1 VRDFPPARTLAAH
14 IGAAPGATG
23 DAFLANVRPAGAVNQ
38 VMNRNVLTMRSL
50 IARLS
55 LRAKILA
62 SGIIVLS
69 GMSLF
74 TSLYY
79 PLLQRETA
87 LASMRERSGTLAA
100 TLAVWIGITLEDHD
114 FGAASAALDW
124 AKKDSTLQYIL
135 VVDNAGD
142 VFASYNPSQI
152 AIDVRAVAARTGL
165 TETEDAI
172 RVTAPVR
179 FHGHSQG
186 TLLIEMSLR
195 HVHAQVRRDIITA
208 LIVSLLSMALGVFF
222 LALLARRITAPITAL
237 REATD
242 KVSRGDYGVT
252 ELPVGDGELGALS
265 GAFNLM
271 TRTIA
276 ESIAQAEQQAREVVE
291 ARDAAIESA
300 NKYRLLFD
308 LNPEPM
314 WVYDG
319 ETLRFLAV
327 NEAAIRHYGYTR
339 DEFLA
344 MTIRGIRSESEY
356 LQLDEGLKKNT
367 GTTMIRTNARH
378 LKKDGTAIEVE
389 LSADAIEIEGRKAR
403 LVMAHDVT
411 GRKRL
416 EDQFRQAQKMEAVGQ
431 LAGGVAHDFNNL
443 LTVIGAHSDFLLDA
457 IEANDPK
464 REDVEEIQ
472 KAGVRA
478 SGLTRQLLA
487 FSRKQILRPAVL
499 DLNKTVE
506 SAEKMLRRL
515 IGDHIQVSTILSP
528 DLPHILAD
536 SGQLE
541 QVLVNLAVNARDA
554 MPDGGRLEID
564 TSSVEVS
571 EQSIDSNSVTP
582 PGKYVLLCVSDT
594 GTGMDAATR
603 KRVFE
608 PFFTTK
614 DPGKGTGLG
623 LATVYGIIKQS
634 GGYIWVD
641 SEPGSGTT
649 FRIYLPQLA
658 KELLPQEIT
667 NAAVAIS
674 KGMET
679 ILLVEDEDSLRRVVN
694 RMLSAQG
701 YVVLEARDGD
711 DALSIAA
718 GYGAPIHLVL
728 SDVVMPGTHGGEV
741 CRRLRLERPDIKT
754 ISMSGYTDDEVV
766 RRGIVAGDMP
776 FIQKP
781 FSQTDLARLV
791 RETLDGSSVPPA
803 HALPPSNGRAKQ
815 LAVA

>member
-1 VRDFPPARTLAAH
+1 MLAPPETSRPMIRIIPSASLDALAS
-14 IGAAPGATG
+14 G
-23 DAFLANVRPAGAVNQ
+23 AGAE
-38 VMNRNVLTMRSL
+38 MMRAS

-55 LRAKILA
+55 LRAKIVA
-62 SGIIVLS
+62 SGIVVLL
-69 GMSLF
+69 GISLF
-74 TSLYY
+74 TSFYY

-87 LASMRERSGTLAA
+87 LASMRERSGTLAE
-100 TLAVWIGITLEDHD
+100 TLALWVGISLELHD
-114 FGAASAALDW
+114 LEAASAALDW
-124 AKKDSTLQYIL
+124 AKKDSALRYVV
-135 VVDNAGD
+135 VVDTAGD
-142 VFASYNPSQI
+142 MLANYNPSKVE
-152 AIDVRAVAARTGL
+152 IDVRAISAKFGL

-172 RVTAPVR
+172 RVAAPVR
-179 FHGHSQG
+179 FHGHTRG
-186 TLLIEMSLR
+186 MLLIEMSLQQ
-195 HVHAQVRRDIITA
+195 VHAQVLKDIIA
-208 LIVSLLSMALGVFF
+208 SLIVSLLTTALGIIL
-222 LALLARRITAPITAL
+222 LALLARRITAPIIAL

-242 KVSRGDYGVT
+242 KVARGDYGVT
-252 ELPVGDGELGALS
+252 ELPAGDGELGALS
-265 GAFNLM
+265 GAFNTM
-271 TRTIA
+271 IRTIA
-276 ESIAQAEQQAREVVE
+276 ESIAQAEQQAREVAE
-291 ARDAAIESA
+291 ARDQAIESA

-344 MTIRGIRSESEY
+344 MTIKGIRSESEY
-356 LQLDEGLKKNT
+356 LQLDESLKKNL
-367 GTTMIRTNARH
+367 GTTMIRTNVRH

-389 LSADAIEIEGRKAR
+389 LSADSIELGGRQAR
-403 LVMAHDVT
+403 LVMARDVT

-457 IEANDPK
+457 IEPNDPK

-472 KAGVRA
+472 KAGARA

-499 DLNKTVE
+499 DLNNTVE

-515 IGDHIQVSTILSP
+515 IGDHIEVSTILSP

-564 TSSVEVS
+564 TSSIEVS

-594 GTGMDAATR
+594 GTGMDAATL

-641 SEPGSGTT
+641 SELGSGTT

-679 ILLVEDEDSLRRVVN
+679 ILLIEDEDSLRRVVS

-728 SDVVMPGTHGGEV
+728 SDLIMPRTHGGEV
-741 CRRLRLERPDIKT
+741 CRRLQLERPDIKT
-754 ISMSGYTDDEVV
+754 ICMSGYTDDEVI

-781 FSQTDLARLV
+781 FSQIDLARLV
-791 RETLDGSSVPPA
+791 RETLDGLSTPPA
-803 HALPPSNGRAKQ
+803 HKMPPSNGRTRK

>member
-1 VRDFPPARTLAAH
+1 MS
-14 IGAAPGATG
+14 AAPA
-23 DAFLANVRPAGAVNQ
+23 PKNQ

-69 GMSLF
+69 GISLF

-87 LASMRERSGTLAA
+87 LASMRERSGTLAT
-100 TLAVWIGITLEDHD
+100 TLAVWIGITLEDRD
-114 FGAASAALDW
+114 FGAASAAIDW
-124 AKKDSTLQYIL
+124 AKKDSALQYIV
-135 VVDNAGD
+135 VVDTAGD
-142 VFASYNPSQI
+142 VFASYNPSRI
-152 AIDVRAVAARTGL
+152 AIDVRALAARSGL
-165 TETEDAI
+165 TETDDAI

-186 TLLIEMSLR
+186 TLLIETSLR
-195 HVHAQVRRDIITA
+195 PVHAQVRRDIIAA
-208 LIVSLLSMALGVFF
+208 LIVSLLSVALGVFF

-276 ESIAQAEQQAREVVE
+276 ESIAQAEQQARDVVE
-291 ARDAAIESA
+291 ARDEAIESA

-314 WVYDG
+314 WLYD
-319 ETLRFLAV
+319 EASLRFLAV
-327 NEAAIRHYGYTR
+327 NESAIRSYGYTR

-344 MTIRGIRSESEY
+344 MTIKGIRSESEY
-356 LQLDEGLKKNT
+356 PQLDEGPKKNL

-389 LSADAIEIEGRKAR
+389 LSADAIEIEERKAR
-403 LVMAHDVT
+403 LVLAHDVT

-443 LTVIGAHSDFLLDA
+443 LTVIRAHSDFLLDA

-478 SGLTRQLLA
+478 AGLTRQLLA

-515 IGDHIQVSTILSP
+515 IGDHIEISTILSP

-564 TSSVEVS
+564 TSSVVVT
-571 EQSIDSNSVTP
+571 EQSIDSNSATP

-701 YVVLEARDGD
+701 YVVLEARDGE

-718 GYGAPIHLVL
+718 GYGAPIHLVV
-728 SDVVMPGTHGGEV
+728 SDVVMPGPHGGEV
-741 CRRLRLERPDIKT
+741 CRRLRLDRPDIKT

-791 RETLDGSSVPPA
+791 RETLDGVSVPPA
-803 HALPPSNGRAKQ
+803 HALPPSNGRAKK
-815 LAVA
+815 LAVV